1 MDYSQQL
8 EHLTVKYSASSA
20 GSDSTKPSQTLQNKS
35 IIYLPTFHEDQ

>member
-20 GSDSTKPSQTLQNKS
+20 GSDNTKPSQTLQNKS